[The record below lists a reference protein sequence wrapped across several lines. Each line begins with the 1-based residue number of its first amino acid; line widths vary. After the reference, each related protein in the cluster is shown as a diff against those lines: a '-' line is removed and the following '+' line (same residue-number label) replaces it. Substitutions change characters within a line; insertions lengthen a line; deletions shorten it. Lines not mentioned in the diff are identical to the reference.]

1 MVTRMSEWEKLQKK
15 HPAIEPRPISTIS
28 GEIPKKSQRVA
39 DGLQEVA
46 DAPAENAK
54 TAAIDLVNKPPHYRG
69 KVECI
74 DAIESSMTSEEFSG
88 YLRGNVHKYIFRAYS
103 KHPNPLID
111 LEKAQWYLSRLINTE
126 KKRL

>member
-1 MVTRMSEWEKLQKK
+1 MKCLSVLTIYAENMVTRMSEWEKLQKS
-15 HPAIEPRPISTIS
+15 HPAIEPRPVSTI
-28 GEIPKKSQRVA
+28 
-39 DGLQEVA
+39 QESA
-46 DAPAENAK
+46 LAGNCSTPQ
-54 TAAIDLVNKPPHYRG
+54 IDLVNKPPHYRG

-88 YLRGNVHKYIFRAYS
+88 YLRGNVQKYIFRAYS
-103 KHPNPLID
+103 KHPDPLID

>member
-1 MVTRMSEWEKLQKK
+1 MNCQSVLTTYKQNMVTKMSEWEKLQAS
-15 HPAIEPRPISTIS
+15 HPAIEPRPVSTI
-28 GEIPKKSQRVA
+28 
-39 DGLQEVA
+39 QENK
-46 DAPAENAK
+46 APVS
-54 TAAIDLVNKPPHYRG
+54 DMVNKPPHYRG

-88 YLRGNVHKYIFRAYS
+88 YLRGNVQKYIFRAYS